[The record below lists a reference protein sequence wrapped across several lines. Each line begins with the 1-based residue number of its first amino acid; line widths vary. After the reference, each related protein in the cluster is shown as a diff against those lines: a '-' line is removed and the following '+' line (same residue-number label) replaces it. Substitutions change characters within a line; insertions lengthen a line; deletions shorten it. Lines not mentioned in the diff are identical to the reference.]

1 MTAAQPHTRITQTE
15 PVQRYSVDAGLR
27 ARFEREVVPLRD
39 FVYRHAFHISQN
51 HADAEDLAQETLVKA
66 YAGFRSF
73 RPGTNVKAWLY
84 RIMVNTYINGYRK
97 KRRQPVQYATEELT
111 DELLAEVH
119 ARSTPTGR
127 RSAEDQMLDALPDN
141 DLKSAM
147 EALPLQFREAVYYA
161 DVLGFRY
168 KEIAAIMNVPRD
180 RDVAAGAR
188 PTTTAWTTGR
198 RRWLPRTRNNA
209 SQRVMS

>member
-1 MTAAQPHTRITQTE
+1 MAAAQSHTRTAQTK
-15 PVQRYSVDAGLR
+15 PIQRYSVDARLR

-39 FVYRHAFHISQN
+39 FLYRHAFHISHN
-51 HADAEDLAQETLVKA
+51 HADAEDLVQETLLKA

-73 RPGTNVKAWLY
+73 RAGTNVKAWLY

-97 KRRQPVQYATEELT
+97 RRRQPVQYATEELT
-111 DELLAEVH
+111 DQLLAETH

-127 RSAEDQMLDALPDN
+127 CSAEDQMLDVLPDN

-147 EALPLQFREAVYYA
+147 KALPRQFREAVYYA

-168 KEIAAIMNVPRD
+168 REIAAVMNVPTGTVMSRL
-180 RDVAAGAR
+180 AR
-188 PTTTAWTTGR
+188 GR
-198 RRWLPRTRNNA
+198 RQLRGLLRDHDGRLGCETMPA
-209 SQRVMS
+209 SA

>member
-1 MTAAQPHTRITQTE
+1 
-15 PVQRYSVDAGLR
+15 V
-27 ARFEREVVPLRD
+27 
-39 FVYRHAFHISQN
+39 
-51 HADAEDLAQETLVKA
+51 QETLVKA

-111 DELLAEVH
+111 DQLLAEAH

-168 KEIAAIMNVPRD
+168 KEIAAIMNVPTGTVMSRL
-180 RDVAAGAR
+180 AR
-188 PTTTAWTTGR
+188 GR
-198 RRWLPRTRNNA
+198 RQLRGLLGDDDGCLAPETMPA
-209 SQRVMS
+209 SA